1 MPSIVGRCCPLG
13 GHFAALCQ
21 NVWFIRRFADSE
33 HGLDEVE
40 KRILASWAGCSSP
53 NTRAFI
59 HHQPTCVRSISFRF
73 WLVSFHQM
81 GKREQKLR
89 LAMGEKKRS
98 KLRKRYEAE
107 YASFVRFCLLYR
119 WKFMRQ
125 EEKIIR
131 QTTESQITKVF
142 ETLSS
147 PLLLEK
153 LAC

>member
-59 HHQPTCVRSISFRF
+59 HHQQTCVRSISFRF

-89 LAMGEKKRS
+89 LAMGRKEEVETQEKIWGRVCFFCSLLFIIPLKI
-98 KLRKRYEAE
+98 
-107 YASFVRFCLLYR
+107 YASRGENYS
-119 WKFMRQ
+119 
-125 EEKIIR
+125 
-131 QTTESQITKVF
+131 TNDTKSP
-142 ETLSS
+142 EGWRAPDTATLSS
-147 PLLLEK
+147 EEYFI
-153 LAC
+153 